1 MIADFVDARAD
12 EQRAPSLLAQIAA
25 ELSGK
30 PFVPHPLITKGFS
43 DVGNVLACDGTH
55 LSIHQ

>member
-1 MIADFVDARAD
+1 MIANFADAGAN
-12 EQRAPSLLAQIAA
+12 EQREPSLLAEIAA